1 MFWITHEAI
10 QDTHPKL
17 RIHVTLWLCSLLI
30 SALQWLFWGG
40 QHFAEIRPWLML
52 LYFVL
57 LHGWGCGEYVAE
69 FILTPLQSTG
79 LVFKIQTLQKN
90 TM

>member
-1 MFWITHEAI
+1 
-10 QDTHPKL
+10 
-17 RIHVTLWLCSLLI
+17 
-30 SALQWLFWGG
+30 
-40 QHFAEIRPWLML
+40 ML

-90 TM
+90 NLEDKSSSIIPLPRKLLMTIHIPLVIFPPWTY